1 MVINDHVTI
10 FRDFVTPHHVT
21 SFHYHVTTF
30 QLPKTKV
37 FPMNSIST
45 SIFMAGLL
53 AGALGFGN
61 LSDRIGRRNGL
72 LVAMLCG
79 FISNLALYF
88 VNDPITFTAVRF
100 LSGGFAHA
108 CVIVSYVYVMEF
120 LGPQGKVPLKIFW
133 QDGQIKLTSSG
144 RWRAKCKLVKGR
156 TWLGCQHLQ
165 LFAIGYISLSLI
177 SYYARDWHNMQLIIS
192 RTECT
197 YSMRYTHPFECTWM
211 YIFVHSS

>member
-1 MVINDHVTI
+1 
-10 FRDFVTPHHVT
+10 
-21 SFHYHVTTF
+21 
-30 QLPKTKV
+30 
-37 FPMNSIST
+37 
-45 SIFMAGLL
+45 MAGLL

-120 LGPQGKVPLKIFW
+120 LGPQGKGFKNKQFI
-133 QDGQIKLTSSG
+133 
-144 RWRAKCKLVKGR
+144 
-156 TWLGCQHLQ
+156 
-165 LFAIGYISLSLI
+165 
-177 SYYARDWHNMQLIIS
+177 
-192 RTECT
+192 
-197 YSMRYTHPFECTWM
+197 
-211 YIFVHSS
+211 

>member
-10 FRDFVTPHHVT
+10 FRDFLTSHHVT
-21 SFHYHVTTF
+21 PFNYHVTTF

-120 LGPQGKVPLKIFW
+120 LGPQGKV
-133 QDGQIKLTSSG
+133 
-144 RWRAKCKLVKGR
+144 
-156 TWLGCQHLQ
+156 
-165 LFAIGYISLSLI
+165 
-177 SYYARDWHNMQLIIS
+177 
-192 RTECT
+192 
-197 YSMRYTHPFECTWM
+197 
-211 YIFVHSS
+211 